1 MQFLSNDLSP
11 VWAQGTVNTE
21 NSQVLS
27 CRIVTKRR
35 LVQTTLLSRGPRPK
49 TVKAVEAWATLLF
62 VVT

>member
-35 LVQTTLLSRGPRPK
+35 VATLPVQTRGSVDTENFLL
-49 TVKAVEAWATLLF
+49 T
-62 VVT
+62 

>member
-35 LVQTTLLSRGPRPK
+35 LVQPTLPVQTRGSVD
-49 TVKAVEAWATLLF
+49 TENFLL
-62 VVT
+62 T

>member
-35 LVQTTLLSRGPRPK
+35 VVQTTLPVQTRGPVD
-49 TVKAVEAWATLLF
+49 TENFLL
-62 VVT
+62 T

>member
-35 LVQTTLLSRGPRPK
+35 LVQTTLFVQSRG
-49 TVKAVEAWATLLF
+49 TVDAVNSLL
-62 VVT
+62 TECRIE